1 LRGQSTAR
9 SDPTHHDPGKCASPA
24 PDWAPRRQIPHRFDD
39 LPKAVPARTAVALAA
54 PSKNQENRMTVDL
67 LSALRDGLASEPS
80 PTRPAGIEIRQDLE
94 PAGGLPVQPPSY
106 EGRLEIHDRYVDG
119 APCSAIELDSVG
131 SAANR
136 LEEVLLD
143 LHRSGRYPLPVSST
157 TVEPSDGEPITI
169 TTLEMPHRQFDAWLR
184 LSEPEN
190 GARGRFDASERG
202 LELSLAHAAALD
214 PLLETSAHDLLL
226 GVWDSHRKGPHGQV
240 RIGRA
245 LTTSLIG
252 LKPIEQAQFA
262 ARRDPLNLGEASDLP
277 RGARRLSEQ
286 GLSSIPPQQ
295 QIPYDAELART
306 AGKRPDGFRGGVA
319 ITEARYL
326 GFLSFAAL
334 RRLGFARYDATEA
347 RVLLATLA
355 LYALTLRA
363 AAGWDLRARCALVP
377 RDEMRFN
384 LVGAAGRRESL
395 ALTAEDA
402 CRLFEDAVARVAVA
416 DRSVHLRA
424 GAMLNDLVDKAI
436 AENAKAA

>member
-1 LRGQSTAR
+1 
-9 SDPTHHDPGKCASPA
+9 
-24 PDWAPRRQIPHRFDD
+24 
-39 LPKAVPARTAVALAA
+39 
-54 PSKNQENRMTVDL
+54 MTVDL
-67 LSALRDGLASEPS
+67 MSALRDGLSDEPS
-80 PTRPAGIEIRQDLE
+80 ATRSGGIEVRQDLE

-106 EGRLEIHDRYVDG
+106 EGRLEIHERYIDG
-119 APCSAIELDSVG
+119 EPCRTIELDSVG

-143 LHRSGRYPLPVSST
+143 LHRAGRYPLPVSST
-157 TVEPSDGEPITI
+157 TVEPSDGEAITI

-184 LSEPEN
+184 LSEPVR
-190 GARGRFDASERG
+190 GGGRFDASERG
-202 LELSLAHAAALD
+202 LELSLAHGGALD
-214 PLLETSAHDLLL
+214 PLLETSAHDLLF

-295 QIPYDAELART
+295 QIPYDHEPTRT

-319 ITEARYL
+319 IPEARYL

-334 RRLGFARYDATEA
+334 RRLGFARYDNTET
-347 RVLLATLA
+347 RLLLAALG

-377 RDEMRFN
+377 RAEMRFS
-384 LVGAAGRRESL
+384 LVGADGGREPF
-395 ALTAEDA
+395 ALRPDDA
-402 CRLFEDAVARVAVA
+402 RALFEDAVGRVAVA
-416 DRSVHLRA
+416 DRSVQLKA
-424 GAMLNDLVDKAI
+424 GAMLNDLVDKAVS
-436 AENAKAA
+436 AGAKAA